1 MFMFDIYFIL
11 VNDLI
16 PFQLLSTFILFSVC
30 LAAPS
35 PDADAAPAAY
45 ASDYTQY
52 FLAPEPAPAPA
63 PSSQYHSQ
71 DDAGRC
77 LL

>member
-1 MFMFDIYFIL
+1 MYDF
-11 VNDLI
+11 I

-52 FLAPEPAPAPA
+52 FLAPEPAPAP
-63 PSSQYHSQ
+63 SSQYHSQ